1 MSESDRRYERQ
12 IRTLLDDLDFL
23 PKDRKTK
30 LRGLTSGEL
39 DFGELLDT
47 LGDVFGT
54 YEENVE
60 DNYGKTK
67 DFVFGEKARIRARE
81 KRGGDPTN
89 AQGQKVPL
97 GTECQSEEGLPPS
110 ISKGRLRGY
119 VRYKFFP
126 MDKKDPKSV
135 AEAQRLAEISAD
147 DLSDESEG
155 DLYIQ
160 VRQTYCK
167 DLRQHGYGVWVKRTE
182 FFERKSIKQASL
194 RQAPSRGRKKT
205 QRRLKGEKPLRS
217 TFGQGGEVRGWTEY
231 RGEAR
236 KNVDCPKCYAPKGFP
251 CVTFEKADV
260 VIYKPEMDESEI
272 DMMEV
277 RRFRTNE
284 HRERV
289 DAYLPSIGL
298 MIVKQG
304 RTNFIVPIEEVEVG
318 EKTEEIQE
326 DAVAEVTDTEAEKEE
341 KPKEEK
347 TLAQK
352 RQWLFNRIDDEG
364 LEEYEEAEDD
374 GRLNNID
381 DEIAFL
387 EERLSQKDL
396 EAYNKW
402 QGE

>member
-1 MSESDRRYERQ
+1 MVRTYERQ

-30 LRGLTSGEL
+30 LRGLTSGEY
-39 DFGELLDT
+39 DFGVLLDT

-67 DFVFGEKARIRARE
+67 DFVFGEKARMRARD
-81 KRGGDPTN
+81 KRDGDP
-89 AQGQKVPL
+89 AGADGQKMPL
-97 GTECQSEEGLPPS
+97 GTECQTEEGLPPS
-110 ISKGRLRGY
+110 ISKGRLKGY

-126 MDKKDPKSV
+126 MDNKDPKSV
-135 AEAQRLAEISAD
+135 NEARRLAEISAD

-160 VRQTYCK
+160 VRKTYCK
-167 DLRQHGYGVWVKRTE
+167 DLKQHGYGVWVKKTE
-182 FFERKSIKQASL
+182 WFERKSIDNQESM
-194 RQAPSRGRKKT
+194 RQAPSRGRQKT
-205 QRRLKGEKPLRS
+205 ERRLKGEKPLRS

-236 KNVDCPKCYAPKGFP
+236 KNVACPKCYAPKGFA
-251 CVTFEKADV
+251 CITFEKADV
-260 VIYKPEMDESEI
+260 VVYKPDMKPEDV

-289 DAYLPSIGL
+289 DAYLPQIGL

-318 EKTEEIQE
+318 EKAEEVQK
-326 DAVAEVTDTEAEKEE
+326 DAVDEVTDTEAEKEE
-341 KPKEEK
+341 KPREEK

-352 RQWLFNRIDDEG
+352 RQWLFNRIDDKG
-364 LEEYEEAEDD
+364 LEEYEKAEDD

-381 DEIAFL
+381 DEVAFL
-387 EERLSQKDL
+387 EERMSQKDL